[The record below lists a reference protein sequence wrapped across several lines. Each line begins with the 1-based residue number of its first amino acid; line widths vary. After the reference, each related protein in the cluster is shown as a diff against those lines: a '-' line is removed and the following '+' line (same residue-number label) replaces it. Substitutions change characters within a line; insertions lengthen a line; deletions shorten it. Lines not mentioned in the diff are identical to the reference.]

1 MQSHAD
7 SKGKSCC
14 AVVKALHHGFGKCL
28 KICRIV
34 DPVPLTL
41 DFLEHKIHR
50 LRQTVEDYDCAKFQT
65 VRIWSFR
72 FILLTYTHKMT
83 VIAIS
88 CHRTT
93 WLTQIKVMPVTTGNY
108 SGVQYISVV
117 K

>member
-72 FILLTYTHKMT
+72 FILLT
-83 VIAIS
+83 
-88 CHRTT
+88 
-93 WLTQIKVMPVTTGNY
+93 
-108 SGVQYISVV
+108 
-117 K
+117 